1 MPEEPPA
8 KTRIDAKAQD
18 ALNDINQLVTAYQ
31 EPQNLQLG
39 LQEIRQLL
47 EDILGDTHS
56 PG

>member
-18 ALNDINQLVTAYQ
+18 ALNDIDQLVTTYREQ
-31 EPQNLQLG
+31 QDIQLG

-47 EDILGDTHS
+47 VDIQGDTHS
-56 PG
+56 P